1 MEQKWELYEEVSAEQ
16 IETLSREARIPPLI
30 AQVLCNRGLTDVKDV
45 EDFFNPS
52 TRLLHDPF
60 LMKDMDRAVE
70 RVLKAL
76 RNKEPITLYG
86 DYDVDGI
93 TSVSM
98 LYLLLSDLGGDVYAY
113 IPDRQS
119 EGYGLSEKGL
129 REVASKGKGLVITV
143 DCGITS
149 VNEALLAKSL
159 GVDLII
165 TDHHE
170 PAETLP
176 DAHAVVNP
184 KRKDCPYPFK
194 DLAGVGVAFKIA
206 QGILVAMNLE
216 ADYAEKYIDLVA
228 LGTAADIVPLV
239 NENRVFVKEGIDKI
253 NNRPEVGIE
262 ALIQI
267 AGLKPRKIEVGHI
280 IFGLAPRINAV
291 GRLGDA
297 LRAVKLLV
305 TRDRAASRKIAQ
317 VLEQEN
323 RRRKELDNV
332 TLKQAIAE
340 IEQMYDTLEMRS
352 IVLAGEHWHPGVIGI
367 VASRL
372 IERYYRPTVMISI
385 EDNVGKGSARS
396 IAGFDIYNALKS
408 CGDCLLQFGGHKY
421 AAGLTIDASRVPE
434 FRERFDAFAREHI
447 PETDLQPTIKI
458 DAEITLNQIT
468 PEVVE
473 TLERF
478 APFGPSNTR
487 PNFLSRNLEV
497 AGPPRIVGTNHLKFR
512 ARQQGEVFD
521 TIGFNLGDYI
531 YRVDAGMR
539 TLQMVYGIEE
549 NEYMNRK
556 TVQLRI
562 RDLK

>member
-1 MEQKWELYEEVSAEQ
+1 MEQKWELYEEVSPEQ
-16 IETLSREARIPPLI
+16 IETLSREAHIPPLI
-30 AQVLCNRGLTDVKDV
+30 ARVLCNRGLTDAREV

-52 TRLLHDPF
+52 TQLLHDPF

-98 LYLLLSDLGGDVYAY
+98 LYLLLRDLGGDVYAY
-113 IPDRQS
+113 IPDRQA
-119 EGYGLSEKGL
+119 EGYGLSEQGI
-129 REVASKGKGLVITV
+129 REAASKGKGLVITV

-149 VNEALLAKSL
+149 IKEALLAKNL

-165 TDHHE
+165 SDHHE
-170 PAETLP
+170 PAEALP
-176 DAHAVVNP
+176 DALAVVNP
-184 KRKDCPYPFK
+184 KRPDCPYPFK

-216 ADYAEKYIDLVA
+216 PDYAEKYIDLVA
-228 LGTAADIVPLV
+228 LGTAADIVPLI
-239 NENRVFVKEGIDKI
+239 NENRVFVKEGLDKI

-305 TRDRAASRKIAQ
+305 TRDRTASRQIAQ

-332 TLKQAIAE
+332 TLKQAIEE
-340 IEQMYDTLEMRS
+340 IEQMYNTREMRS
-352 IVLAGEHWHPGVIGI
+352 IVLAGEHWHAGVIGI

-385 EDNVGKGSARS
+385 EDNIGKGSARS

-408 CGDCLLQFGGHKY
+408 CEDCLLQFGGHKY

-434 FRERFDAFAREHI
+434 FRERFDAFARKTI
-447 PETDLQPTIKI
+447 PESDLQPTIKI
-458 DAEITLNQIT
+458 DAEISLNQIT

-473 TLERF
+473 MLERF